1 MKEIIIIGFI
11 GLAFNGVS
19 QNISGRTFTNTFPKS
34 TSAII
39 KTLRFLDDTTVVF
52 TRGSMNYLENTRI
65 DTLKYVI
72 DNSSITFLSKIP
84 EDISLAENLIILDT
98 SLFEKTQKSKKKK
111 HKNIRIGNYWYESTN
126 DEKKNKQLYL
136 TQK

>member
-1 MKEIIIIGFI
+1 MKNIIIIGFI
-11 GLAFNGVS
+11 GLAFNGIS

-52 TRGSMNYLENTRI
+52 TRGSMNYRENTRI
-65 DTLKYVI
+65 DTLKYVLE
-72 DNSSITFLSKIP
+72 NSYIVFLSKIP
-84 EDISLAENLIILDT
+84 EDISISENLIIIDS
-98 SLFEKTQKSKKKK
+98 SLFDKIQKSKKKK

-136 TQK
+136 TKK